1 MIKYQKGYKNS
12 KGEDAPW
19 TVVSHKDGHVISS
32 HKTEEDAKRKL
43 QFMHIFKK

>member
-1 MIKYQKGYKNS
+1 MIKYDKNHKNS
-12 KGEDAPW
+12 QGEPAPW

-43 QFMHIFKK
+43 QLMHIFKK